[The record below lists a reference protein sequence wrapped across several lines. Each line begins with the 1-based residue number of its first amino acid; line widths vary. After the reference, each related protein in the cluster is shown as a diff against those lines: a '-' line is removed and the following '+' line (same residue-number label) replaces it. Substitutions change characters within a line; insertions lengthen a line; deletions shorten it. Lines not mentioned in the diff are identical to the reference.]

1 MEKHDSAGGSTL
13 TDVMTGCT
21 ETATGPL
28 VMPAAVTVIVAVPV
42 IGLPSVSKPLH
53 TTKIESQTPAHT
65 WPPGEMVAMLVSL
78 EWNVNVV
85 LTVLFD
91 EFTAATESPTTSPPT
106 MESEAGLTVT
116 TATVLLVDFDPPQ
129 PAMNE
134 RKRTITADAANRGR
148 RSLIPCNLRG
158 A

>member
-1 MEKHDSAGGSTL
+1 MEKHDSVGGVTV
-13 TDVMTGCT
+13 TDVMVGCT
-21 ETATGPL
+21 EIATGPL
-28 VMPAAVTVIVAVPV
+28 VTPAAVTVIVAVPV
-42 IGLPSVSKPLH
+42 IGLPSASKPLH

-85 LTVLFD
+85 LTVVFA
-91 EFTAATESPTTSPPT
+91 EFTAATESGETSPAT
-106 MESEAGLTVT
+106 MESDAGVTVT

-134 RKRTITADAANRGR
+134 RKRAITARAANRWR

>member
-1 MEKHDSAGGSTL
+1 MEKHDSTGGSTV
-13 TDVMTGCT
+13 TDVMVGCT
-21 ETATGPL
+21 EIATGPL
-28 VMPAAVTVIVAVPV
+28 VTPAAVTVIVAVPV
-42 IGLPSVSKPLH
+42 IGLPSASKPLQ

-65 WPPGEMVAMLVSL
+65 WPPGEMVAMLVL
-78 EWNVNVV
+78 VEWKVNVV
-85 LTVLFD
+85 LTVVFA
-91 EFTAATESPTTSPPT
+91 EFTADTESGETCPTT
-106 MESEAGLTVT
+106 MKSEARLTMT

-134 RKRTITADAANRGR
+134 RKRTITASAANRGR